1 MRGLTYI
8 ISAFAAVLLAV
19 GCQQQYTT
27 YSDAE
32 YISFSDTVSTN
43 IVLADGGYF
52 KVPVTSTVVRDYDRT
67 IAVEII
73 DEGSTAIEG
82 VHYRLKS
89 NTLTI
94 PAGELVA
101 NVEVQGIFE
110 SFEVG
115 KALHFTLKLV
125 IPDELRWDGLYA
137 DWTRVVMY
145 KSCPFDLNDFTG
157 WCVVTS
163 TFLADYP
170 GAENTSLQRLI
181 QSSVD
186 PSKENTVILHDFLFT
201 GYDVSIQFHPENPAE
216 PLITMEEGQV
226 ISDEMS
232 IFGISYGDNKI
243 RIDCSP
249 YSVSSFNTCQTF
261 VSLWIYAYVEDLGEM
276 YGTIGEF
283 YNVIEWVSD
292 EEADRLQRE
301 EGF

>member
-1 MRGLTYI
+1 MKKLIYI
-8 ISAFAAVLLAV
+8 LFACVAVLSAA
-19 GCQQQYTT
+19 GCQQQYTV
-27 YSDAE
+27 YNDAE
-32 YISFSDTVSTN
+32 YISFTDTVSTN
-43 IVLADGGYF
+43 IVLADGGF
-52 KVPVTSTVVRDYDRT
+52 FNVPVTSTVVRDYDRT
-67 IAVEII
+67 IAVEIV

-82 VHYRLKS
+82 VHYRIKS

-94 PAGELVA
+94 PAGELTA

-110 SFEVG
+110 NFEVG
-115 KALHFTLKLV
+115 KSLEFKLRLV

-137 DWTRVVMY
+137 DWTRVIMY

-163 TFLADYP
+163 TFLNEYP
-170 GAENTSLQRLI
+170 GPENKSLQRLI
-181 QSSVD
+181 YSEAD
-186 PSKENTVILHDFLFT
+186 TTEENTVILHNFLFT
-201 GYDVSIQFHPENPAE
+201 GYDVSIRFHSEDPAE
-216 PLITMEEGQV
+216 PLVTMEEGQV

-261 VSLWIYAYVEDLGEM
+261 VSLWIYAYVEDLGEL

-292 EEADRLQRE
+292 EEADRLRRE
-301 EGF
+301 EGM